1 MNDTP
6 TVNVLFVCLG
16 NICRS
21 PTAEG
26 VFTKLVRDEGLAER
40 IDIDSAGTAGWHVG
54 KAPDTRAQQAARNR
68 GVELSHLRGRQVSVA
83 DFDHFDYILAMDSDN
98 YANLVAIAPRG
109 QRYKVRKFLE
119 FASQRSEE
127 DVPDPYY
134 GGASGFDHVLDL
146 VEDAARGLLE
156 EIRTTRL

>member
-1 MNDTP
+1 MSNHG

-26 VFTKLVRDEGLAER
+26 VFTKLVREEGFAER
-40 IDIDSAGTAGWHVG
+40 IEIDSAGTAAWHEG
-54 KAPDTRAQQAARNR
+54 RAPDERAQQAARNR
-68 GVELSHLRGRQVSVA
+68 GVELGHLRGRQVTVA
-83 DFDHFDYILAMDSDN
+83 DFDYFDYILAMDSDN
-98 YANLVAIAPRG
+98 YANLTAIAPAG
-109 QRYKVRKFLE
+109 QRHKVRKFLE
-119 FASQRSEE
+119 FAPQRPEE

-146 VEDAARGLLE
+146 VEDAAQGLLT
-156 EIRTTRL
+156 EIRATL